1 MTHPTTRQF
10 DAVVIG
16 AGPAGMSAAIGMRGQ
31 GLSVLVVDEQPAP
44 GGQIW
49 RAVEAVAPTPTGVLL
64 GDDYRSGTMLAGRFR
79 ACGAVYEPQTQVW
92 QIELGEPGWRVYMTR
107 DGQAEMVRATQVVL
121 ALGAQ
126 ERPAPFPGWTLPGVL
141 TVGAAQILLK
151 TSRQVPSE
159 PVWIVGG
166 GPLPLLYMVQLL
178 RAGGKIAGWLDTA
191 PPGAWLR
198 SLPWVGAALVS
209 WGDIR
214 KGLAWLKELKAAGVL
229 HVQGVTAVRALG
241 EDRLQEV
248 EYTQADGK
256 TMRAQASVLLSHE
269 GVVPSIHMTSAL
281 GCAHSWNAQ
290 QACLTPDL
298 NAWGQTS
305 RPGVYVAG
313 DGASIGG
320 ALAACVRGELVAL
333 GVAMQAG
340 RLSPHEADARA
351 EPLRKKLKGL
361 LRLRPMLDELY
372 PPRAEIFAPTDDT
385 IVCRCEEL
393 TAGDVRKAA
402 AMGQPGPNQL
412 KSYTRAGMGP
422 CQGRQCGYTVAHILA
437 TQQKRPVAEVGFYRI
452 RPPLKP
458 LTLGELASLNID
470 EKQT

>member
-1 MTHPTTRQF
+1 MTRQF

-16 AGPAGMSAAIGMRGQ
+16 AGPAGMSTAIGLRGQ

-49 RAVEAVAPTPTGVLL
+49 RAVEAVAPTPTGTLL
-64 GDDYRSGTMLAGRFR
+64 GDEYRSGAVLAGRFR

-92 QIELGEPGWRVYMTR
+92 QIELDESGEPGWRIYMTR
-107 DGQAEMVRATQVVL
+107 DSQAEMVRAAHVVL

-151 TSRQVPSE
+151 TSQQVPSE
-159 PVWIVGG
+159 PVWVAGS
-166 GPLPLLYMVQLL
+166 GPLPLLYMAQLL

-191 PPGAWLR
+191 PPGGWLR
-198 SLPWVGAALVS
+198 TLPWLGAALAG

-214 KGLAWLKELKAAGVL
+214 KGLAWLKEIKAAGVM
-229 HVQGVTAVRALG
+229 HVRGVTAVRALG
-241 EDRLQEV
+241 EGRLREV

-290 QACLTPDL
+290 QACLMPDL
-298 NAWGQTS
+298 DAWGQTS
-305 RPGVYVAG
+305 KPGVYVAG
-313 DGASIGG
+313 DGADIGG

-340 RLSPHEADARA
+340 RLSPDEAATHA
-351 EPLRKKLKGL
+351 KLLRKKLKGL
-361 LRLRPMLDELY
+361 LRLRPMLDALY
-372 PPRAEIFAPTDDT
+372 PPRAEIFAPTDGT
-385 IVCRCEEL
+385 VVCRCEEL
-393 TAGDVRKAA
+393 TVGDVRKAA
-402 AMGQPGPNQL
+402 AIGQPGPNQL

-422 CQGRQCGYTVAHILA
+422 CQGRQCGYTVAHIIA
-437 TQQKRPVAEVGFYRI
+437 AHQKRPVAEVGFYRI

>member
-1 MTHPTTRQF
+1 MTRAF

-16 AGPAGMSAAIGMRGQ
+16 AGPAGMSAAIGLRGQ

-49 RAVEAVAPTPTGVLL
+49 RAVEAMAPTPTGTLL
-64 GDDYRSGTMLAGRFR
+64 GDEYRSGAALASRFR
-79 ACGAVYEPQTQVW
+79 TCGALYEPQTQVW
-92 QIELGEPGWRVYMTR
+92 QIEPGWRVFMTKE
-107 DGQAEMVRATQVVL
+107 GQAEMVRTTQVVL

-159 PVWIVGG
+159 PVWVAGS

-178 RAGGKIAGWLDTA
+178 RAGGKIAGWLDTSA
-191 PPGAWLR
+191 PGGWRRAM
-198 SLPWVGAALVS
+198 PWAGAALAG
-209 WGDIR
+209 WGDLR
-214 KGLAWLKELKAAGVL
+214 KGLGWLRELQSAGVL
-229 HVQGVTAVRALG
+229 HVRGVTAVRALG
-241 EDRLQEV
+241 EGRLQEV
-248 EYTQADGK
+248 EYTRADGK
-256 TMRAQASVLLSHE
+256 TMRAPASVLLSHE
-269 GVVPSIHMTSAL
+269 GVVPSIHMTRAL
-281 GCAHSWNAQ
+281 DCAHSWNAQ
-290 QACLTPDL
+290 QACLVPALDV
-298 NAWGQTS
+298 WGQTTQ
-305 RPGVYVAG
+305 PGVYVAG
-313 DGASIGG
+313 DGAGIGG

-340 RLSPHEADARA
+340 RLSKEEADVHAL
-351 EPLRKKLKGL
+351 PLRKKLHGL
-361 LRLRPMLDELY
+361 LRLRPMLDALY
-372 PPRAEIFAPTDDT
+372 PPRADIFAPADDT

-393 TAGDVRKAA
+393 TAGDIRKAA
-402 AMGQPGPNQL
+402 AIGQPGPNQL

-437 TQQKRPVAEVGFYRI
+437 TQQKRHVSEVGFYRI

-458 LTLGELASLNID
+458 LTLGELASLHLESENP
-470 EKQT
+470 